1 MVSVIEAFGV
11 APIPKSRSPLA
22 HIRGKIG
29 GHAFAVLSKELATAL
44 NIGVEK
50 ARQLVKD
57 EPGVLKLT
65 NNKRFMYRI
74 PENVVKR
81 IIRRCSNPPLPNW

>member
-1 MVSVIEAFGV
+1 MRDLMEDGSSGYRIDRQYT
-11 APIPKSRSPLA
+11 I
-22 HIRGKIG
+22 
-29 GHAFAVLSKELATAL
+29 KELATAL

-65 NNKRFMYRI
+65 NNKRMMYRV
-74 PENVVKR
+74 PESVVKR